1 MAQIVYAKLK
11 ECLWVVSIVCA
22 AGWFIGGC
30 ASYNVQTQ
38 KISQSY
44 GQGNIQA
51 AATQISA
58 EADKRGEGKDAV
70 VWRLEQG
77 AVLRAAGKP
86 EESNRA
92 FDKAEEL
99 VNKYEDAAKTSASR
113 EALAAVTNLTALPYE
128 GFAYDKIMMN
138 TYKALNYLALGDY
151 EKARVE
157 FNRVLKRQE
166 DAVYINKA
174 RIEKAQEEGEKQDL
188 NVDIDKIGNDAKFKR
203 QFDSAYADLNQYKY
217 EAEYKNP
224 VAVYLD
230 ALFFM
235 AHATGNSDLERS
247 RKSFEYVL
255 GMTGENKFIQQDMET
270 LQQVISGQPVPP
282 TTYVIFETGLAPER
296 EEIRIDLPLFL
307 IKPGV
312 PYVGAAF
319 PKLKYR
325 GNHLSILNVSYEVS
339 VTSENKAIHPGKK
352 TQAVIK
358 LREKRRGH
366 LATKETT
373 ENTILLSCM
382 DNIIAREFKNE
393 LPVVITKT
401 IIASAVKAAVTY
413 GASRAASQ
421 KSDTA
426 GFVTLIAGAIYQ
438 AATNSADLRTWTS
451 LPKEFQFCR
460 FPTPVDREIELE
472 PPFSGNKLPVS
483 IDGGR
488 INVVWVKSI
497 SRGGPLL
504 VSQFKL
510 MDETKVVAIAPP
522 PETAAT
528 KEIPPQEPTIPAQPE
543 EMLSQETTKSGQ
555 EGQTNTWAADSV
567 TLHQETAKPEQEIQ
581 SAQPAPPAEQTAHE
595 TPPEAAL
602 SEQMSQSEPLNIEQ
616 LNEGNQPEVSS
627 LQEPAEPEQPA
638 QMLPHEAAT
647 PEQETQPAQPASPA
661 GQITRDAQPEAA
673 MPEQP
678 TRLSQPETSPLDQSY
693 QQEKAKP
700 EQQVQETQHEIP
712 NAEQPIQGEG
722 MQTSIKQELSAD
734 TAKRTERERFL
745 AMLNTLDETKKQR
758 IVSVHREVHNDFKK
772 RDWNAVVQKCRGA
785 LEIDHE
791 DYFAYG
797 NLGSAYAML
806 NEFDLSIEYSAKASR
821 LIPALPDA
829 YIQMVYAYAR
839 KGDKDQAFEFL
850 EMAVGRGFKDI
861 NHLRNDT
868 DLPEYFRKD
877 TRLNNY

>member
-22 AGWFIGGC
+22 AGWFTGGC

-113 EALAAVTNLTALPYE
+113 ETLAAVTNLTALPYE

-138 TYKALNYLALGDY
+138 TYKALNYLTLGDY

-157 FNRVLKRQE
+157 FNCVLKRQE
-166 DAVYINKA
+166 DAVYINKS

-188 NVDIDKIGNDAKFKR
+188 NVDIDKIGNDAKFKN

-358 LREKRRGH
+358 LREKRRGY
-366 LATKETT
+366 LATKKTT
-373 ENTILLSCM
+373 ENTILLSSM

-413 GASRAASQ
+413 GASKVASQ

-438 AATNSADLRTWTS
+438 AATNQADLRTWTS

-483 IDGGR
+483 IDGGL

-510 MDETKVVAIAPP
+510 MDETKGVAIAPP

-528 KEIPPQEPTIPAQPE
+528 KEVSPQEPTISAQPE

-555 EGQTNTWAADSV
+555 EGQANTWAVDSV

-602 SEQMSQSEPLNIEQ
+602 
-616 LNEGNQPEVSS
+616 
-627 LQEPAEPEQPA
+627 
-638 QMLPHEAAT
+638 
-647 PEQETQPAQPASPA
+647 
-661 GQITRDAQPEAA
+661 
-673 MPEQP
+673 PEQP
-678 TRLSQPETSPLDQSY
+678 TGQSQPETSPLDQSY

-791 DYFAYG
+791 DYFACG

-850 EMAVGRGFKDI
+850 ERAVGRGFKDI

-868 DLPEYFRKD
+868 DLPEDFRKD

>member
-11 ECLWVVSIVCA
+11 ECLWVVSVVCV

-86 EESNRA
+86 EESNLA
-92 FDKAEEL
+92 FNKAEEL
-99 VNKYEDAAKTSASR
+99 INKYEEAAKTSASR

-138 TYKALNYLALGDY
+138 TYKALNYLTLGDY

-157 FNRVLKRQE
+157 FNCVLKRQE

-188 NVDIDKIGNDAKFKR
+188 NVDIDKIDNDTKFKR

-270 LQQVISGQPVPP
+270 LQQAISGQPVPP

-325 GNHLSILNVSYEVS
+325 GNHLSILNVSYEEP
-339 VTSENKAIHPGKK
+339 VTPEHKAIHPGKK
-352 TQAVIK
+352 TQEVIK

-366 LATKETT
+366 LATKKTT
-373 ENTILLSCM
+373 GNTILLSSM

-438 AATNSADLRTWTS
+438 AATNQADLRTWTS

-460 FPTPVDREIELE
+460 FPTPVDRKIELE
-472 PPFSGNKLPVS
+472 PPFSGDKLPVS
-483 IDGGR
+483 INDGR

-510 MDETKVVAIAPP
+510 MDETKGVAIAPP
-522 PETAAT
+522 PETAAA
-528 KEIPPQEPTIPAQPE
+528 KEVPPQEPTIPAQPE
-543 EMLSQETTKSGQ
+543 EMLTQETTNSGQ
-555 EGQTNTWAADSV
+555 EGQTNTWAVDSV
-567 TLHQETAKPEQEIQ
+567 TLHQETAKPE
-581 SAQPAPPAEQTAHE
+581 
-595 TPPEAAL
+595 
-602 SEQMSQSEPLNIEQ
+602 
-616 LNEGNQPEVSS
+616 
-627 LQEPAEPEQPA
+627 
-638 QMLPHEAAT
+638 
-647 PEQETQPAQPASPA
+647 
-661 GQITRDAQPEAA
+661 
-673 MPEQP
+673 
-678 TRLSQPETSPLDQSY
+678 
-693 QQEKAKP
+693 
-700 EQQVQETQHEIP
+700 HEIP
-712 NAEQPIQGEG
+712 NTEQPIQGER

-734 TAKRTERERFL
+734 TAKRAERERFL

-758 IVSVHREVHNDFKK
+758 IVSAHREVHNDFKR
-772 RDWNAVVQKCRGA
+772 RDWNAVVQKCKGA
-785 LEIDHE
+785 LEVDHE

-806 NEFDLSIEYSAKASR
+806 NEFDLSIEYSTKASR

-839 KGDKDQAFEFL
+839 KGDKYQAFEFL
-850 EMAVGRGFKDI
+850 EMAVDRGFKDI

-868 DLPEYFRKD
+868 DLPEGFRKD
-877 TRLNNY
+877 ARLNNY